1 MEVKEVFKDIKAYDK
16 VANIGDRMKNINIK
30 VKDDVNENTNQV
42 DNISPEQYATDKVT
56 ENIKSGVEGV
66 AVVTENITKNSVLKT
81 KEKIGQK
88 KEDKNTNTKIHA
100 DDSSPQNLNPRR
112 NQDQMVKNHASPPM
126 KLRNPN
132 SENNNHQKQ
141 GVNSP

>member
-1 MEVKEVFKDIKAYDK
+1 MKGKIKDT
-16 VANIGDRMKNINIK
+16 
-30 VKDDVNENTNQV
+30 VNERRNYPDSDT
-42 DNISPEQYATDKVT
+42 PEQYAADKVT

-100 DDSSPQNLNPRR
+100 DDSSPHIVRGYR
-112 NQDQMVKNHASPPM
+112 NRDSCVFH
-126 KLRNPN
+126 
-132 SENNNHQKQ
+132 
-141 GVNSP
+141 